1 MKPGGGGGRGG
12 RGRRDVLGAS
22 AALLLVLALGAAF
35 NADGAFFA
43 WSTHTD
49 TLAQSAG
56 FGILACGLTVV
67 IITGGIDLA
76 VGSVAALTGVVFAL
90 LVMRH
95 EVPGVLAIPAAVAT
109 GAACGAV
116 SGSLVAFARVQ
127 PFVATLAVMAAAR
140 GLAKWLS
147 DGVKVQKFPYP
158 PLLESL
164 NSKLG
169 FGDGWV
175 SIHVPI
181 FLAVAALTVLV
192 LRTQTLG
199 VRLYAVGD
207 NETAA
212 RYAGIPVRTTKLV
225 AYTLSGALA
234 GVAGVLFCAIE
245 RQGNP
250 DGGVGYELTA
260 IAMVVIGGTTLAGG
274 RGGALLTIIGT
285 LTIGYLRKVLDI
297 NGIDTAYQL
306 MITGGV
312 IVAAVLAQ
320 GLRRR

>member
-1 MKPGGGGGRGG
+1 MGGGR
-12 RGRRDVLGAS
+12 DVLAACS
-22 AALLLVLALGAAF
+22 ALMLVLILGAAF
-35 NADGAFFA
+35 NADGAFFMPG
-43 WSTHTD
+43 THAD
-49 TLAQSAG
+49 TLAQNAG
-56 FGILACGLTVV
+56 YGVLACGLTVV

-76 VGSVAALTGVVFAL
+76 VGSVVALTGVVFSM
-90 LVMRH
+90 LVMRR
-95 EVPGVLAIPAAVAT
+95 EMPGVVAIPAAVGV
-109 GAACGAV
+109 GALCGAV
-116 SGSLVAFARVQ
+116 SGSLIAFARVQ

-147 DGVKVQKFPYP
+147 DGVKIQKFPYP

-164 NSKLG
+164 NAK
-169 FGDGWV
+169 FGPAGAEV
-175 SIHVPI
+175 TVHVPI
-181 FLAVAALTVLV
+181 FIGAAALTL
-192 LRTQTLG
+192 LMMRTQTLG

-212 RYAGIPVRTTKLV
+212 RYAGVPVRATKLV
-225 AYTLSGALA
+225 AYIISGALS

-274 RGGALLTIIGT
+274 RGGVLLTVIGT

-297 NGIDTAYQL
+297 NSVSTAYQL

-312 IVAAVLAQ
+312 IVVAVLAQ
-320 GLRRR
+320 GLRRG